1 MSLTHPPLHSHP
13 YPRVKEKKEVV
24 PIDVDDDESDSDDEE
39 DNLHQVGLREMG
51 GRVHFT
57 FHTHNRAHLGGMDG
71 QMHSALQTHTRAHAR
86 ARARTHETHT
96 PQTPPQQQDPQYQK
110 MRAEAE
116 ERRKKLEALK
126 NRCVEF

>member
-39 DNLHQVGLREMG
+39 DNLLQVGLREMG

-57 FHTHNRAHLGGMDG
+57 FHTHTGAIMFRAL
-71 QMHSALQTHTRAHAR
+71 ATF
-86 ARARTHETHT
+86 
-96 PQTPPQQQDPQYQK
+96 
-110 MRAEAE
+110 
-116 ERRKKLEALK
+116 LELILLSRLFAS
-126 NRCVEF
+126 